1 MSSMVGGSAVDS
13 VPDAASGA
21 VAVADGVRVRLR
33 VPATSANLGPAFD
46 AAGIALMLHDEVEVR
61 TCRAGCSVD
70 VVGEG
75 ADELPRDDS
84 HLVLRAV
91 RAGLD
96 AAGVAQPGLAMSA
109 TNRIPHGRGLGSS
122 AAATIA
128 GLVAAREMARTV
140 GRASALSDDALIA
153 LATTFEG
160 HADNVGATLRGGL
173 TLVWTE
179 PGGRPRSARLDVD
192 PRVRPVI
199 CVPEARLSTD
209 RARGLIPESV
219 PHRVASFNVARSA
232 LLVAALTADPSLLL
246 AATDDRLHQPYRAG
260 AFPDSMALLES
271 LRSRGLAAAIS
282 GAGPSVLVLGVDG
295 QPPQFSVADGWV
307 AHPLSVDSDGA
318 SVLDVAVPTRT

>member
-1 MSSMVGGSAVDS
+1 MSPAPDTVALVDD
-13 VPDAASGA
+13 VQ
-21 VAVADGVRVRLR
+21 VRLR

-46 AAGIALMLHDEVEVR
+46 AAGIALALHDDVEVR
-61 TCRAGCSVD
+61 TCRDDCSVQ
-70 VVGEG
+70 VSGEG

-91 RAGLD
+91 RAGLQ
-96 AAGVAQPGLAMSA
+96 AAGVAQPGLAMTA
-109 TNRIPHGRGLGSS
+109 VNRIPHGRGLGSS

-128 GLVAAREMARTV
+128 GLVAARELARTV
-140 GRASALSDDALIA
+140 ARADALDDDALIA

-179 PGGRPRSARLDVD
+179 AGGRPRSARLDVH
-192 PRVRPVI
+192 PAVRPVVL
-199 CVPEARLSTD
+199 VPTSRLSTS

-232 LLVAALTADPSLLL
+232 LLVAALTRDPSLLL

-260 AFPDSMALLES
+260 AFPESMALLES
-271 LRSRGLAAAIS
+271 LRAAGLAAAIS
-282 GAGPSVLVLGVDG
+282 GAGPSVLVLAVDG
-295 QPPQFSVADGWV
+295 RGEPPAPPAGWV
-307 AHPLSVDSDGA
+307 AHPLSVESGGA
-318 SVLDVAVPTRT
+318 RVLHVTTPARA

>member
-1 MSSMVGGSAVDS
+1 MRSPVTGPATDS
-13 VPDAASGA
+13 VV
-21 VAVADGVRVRLR
+21 VARGVRVRLR

-46 AAGIALMLHDEVEVR
+46 AAGMALTLYDDVEVR
-61 TCRAGCSVD
+61 TCRTGGLVE
-70 VVGEG
+70 VYGEG
-75 ADELPRDDS
+75 ADELPRDES

-91 RAGLD
+91 RAGLR

-122 AAATIA
+122 AAATVA
-128 GLVAAREMARTV
+128 GLVAARELARTV
-140 GRASALSDDALIA
+140 GRASALDDDDLIA

-173 TLVWTE
+173 TLVWTQA
-179 PGGRPRSARLDVD
+179 GGRPRSVRLDVD
-192 PRVRPVI
+192 PRVRPVVL
-199 CVPEARLSTD
+199 VPRARLSTS

-232 LLVAALTADPSLLL
+232 LLVAALTREPSLLL

-271 LRSRGLAAAIS
+271 LRAMGFAAAIS
-282 GAGPSVLVLGVDG
+282 GAGPSVLVLAVDG
-295 QPPQFSVADGWV
+295 QAQQPPTPQGWV
-307 AHPLSVDSDGA
+307 ARPLAVDAGGA
-318 SVLDVAVPTRT
+318 SVLDVTVPAQQ